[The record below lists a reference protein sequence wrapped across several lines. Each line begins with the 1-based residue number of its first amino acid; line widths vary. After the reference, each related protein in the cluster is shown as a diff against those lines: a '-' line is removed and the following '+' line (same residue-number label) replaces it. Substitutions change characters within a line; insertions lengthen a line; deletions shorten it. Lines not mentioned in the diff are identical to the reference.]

1 MSIKKLLSQ
10 NAFWQVNKAM
20 AKLIGVD
27 AALILSDLIAREEY
41 FKSKNMLVSINGN
54 GYFFVTSDDIENT
67 TTYSY
72 HIQKK
77 CIKVLKEHGMI
88 ETFLRGIPAKTHY
101 MVVESKVEEC
111 FKSSS
116 EKINKL
122 KDLNQS
128 IEIIKEPVI
137 KKIKNCDVKDLR
149 TINKNKNK
157 NTNKNNNNIES
168 VPKENKNSHSLSNEL
183 ILVEDIKPKKI
194 IKENKPSD
202 LLEVE
207 IYFKEKAYDMNE
219 AESFFEYYE
228 NIGWKVGR
236 NPMKKWKYAA
246 NKWIK
251 NARPKYGTKSEPVS
265 LAKKYFPEMFGLEGQ
280 EVKALDL
287 NKVFGGKD

>member
-101 MVVESKVEEC
+101 RVVESKVEEC

-137 KKIKNCDVKDLR
+137 KNIKNCDVKNLI

-157 NTNKNNNNIES
+157 NTNKNNNNIEK
-168 VPKENKNSHSLSNEL
+168 KESEDKPSSLSQ
-183 ILVEDIKPKKI
+183 VETYFDIKSFDK
-194 IKENKPSD
+194 S
-202 LLEVE
+202 
-207 IYFKEKAYDMNE
+207 E
-219 AESFFEYYE
+219 AINFFEYYE
-228 NIGWKVGR
+228 SNGWKVGK

-246 NKWIK
+246 NRWVK
-251 NARPKYGTKSEPVS
+251 NARPKYGNKSEPVS

-287 NKVFGGKD
+287 NKVFGAKD

>member
-1 MSIKKLLSQ
+1 MYLNIYIMSIKKLLSQ

-27 AALILSDLIAREEY
+27 SALILSDLIAREEY

-54 GYFFVTSDDIENT
+54 GYFFVTSDDIEET

-77 CIKVLKEHGMI
+77 CVKVLKDHGMI

-101 MVVESKVEEC
+101 RVVESKVEEC

-137 KKIKNCDVKDLR
+137 KNIKNSDVKDLI
-149 TINKNKNK
+149 TINKNKNN
-157 NTNKNNNNIES
+157 NTNKNNNNIER
-168 VPKENKNSHSLSNEL
+168 KENEDKPSSLSQ
-183 ILVEDIKPKKI
+183 
-194 IKENKPSD
+194 
-202 LLEVE
+202 VE
-207 IYFKEKAYDMNE
+207 IYFDIKSFDKTE
-219 AESFFEYYE
+219 ATNFFEYYE
-228 NIGWKVGR
+228 SNGWKVGK

-246 NKWIK
+246 NRWVK
-251 NARPKYGTKSEPVS
+251 NARPNYGNKKEPTS
-265 LAKKYFPEMFGLEGQ
+265 LSKHYFPDMFKKEENPLPIETKILSTGDMNDFFS
-280 EVKALDL
+280 KP
-287 NKVFGGKD
+287 

>member
-27 AALILSDLIAREEY
+27 SALILSDLIAREEY
-41 FKSKNMLVSINGN
+41 FKSKNMLISINGN
-54 GYFFVTSDDIENT
+54 GYFFVTSDDIEET

-77 CIKVLKEHGMI
+77 CIKVLKEYGMI

-101 MVVESKVEEC
+101 RVVESKVEEC

-137 KKIKNCDVKDLR
+137 KNIKNCDVKDLI

-157 NTNKNNNNIES
+157 NINKNNNNIER
-168 VPKENKNSHSLSNEL
+168 KENEDKPSSLSQ
-183 ILVEDIKPKKI
+183 VETYFDIKSFDK
-194 IKENKPSD
+194 S
-202 LLEVE
+202 
-207 IYFKEKAYDMNE
+207 E
-219 AESFFEYYE
+219 AINFFEYYE
-228 NIGWKVGR
+228 SNGWKVGK

-246 NKWIK
+246 NRWVK
-251 NARPKYGTKSEPVS
+251 NARPKYEDKVKANSMHSHYSKVIKELNEVPDIIPV
-265 LAKKYFPEMFGLEGQ
+265 Q
-280 EVKALDL
+280 EVKLLGELTREQKIAEITRNL
-287 NKVFGGKD
+287 